1 MPMTDTQPADASASD
16 RWSALTDYHGLFA
29 GGPPRRLT
37 ALAALPVPLCR
48 TGGSRLLLVLM
59 LGWVPIALLTA
70 FFPGGR
76 MAADSF
82 AQDFGAHAR
91 LAIAAPLLVLGY
103 TVCARRLGLIA
114 LHFLRSGLLDEG
126 AETRFVAALAATRAR
141 IDSLWV
147 EAATILIAYAAIGVL
162 YLGDASLFMQSAW
175 QRGAAGAGLSLAGW
189 WNLLIA
195 MPLLVVLF
203 LGWIWRIALWTHFL
217 RIVAALDLRLI
228 AAHPDQAAGLGF
240 LTQSVRAF
248 AVLGMALGAVSA
260 GRFAQVYAAGETTQY
275 TNGLLIGGT
284 AALSLLLFIGPLTV
298 FSAALM
304 RCWRNGTMAYGALA
318 CELGRQFESR
328 WFTPAR
334 KTGADILGEPDFSAA
349 ADLYGTVSNVYAMR
363 FLPVDLRSVLMLLGA
378 TLLPFVPAMFLSLP
392 LDVVLGELKGLLF

>member
-1 MPMTDTQPADASASD
+1 MSDTQPAGTPDPD
-16 RWSALTDYHGLFA
+16 RWSALADYHGLFA

-37 ALAALPVPLCR
+37 ALVALPVPICR

-59 LGWVPIALLTA
+59 LGWVPLALLTMLA
-70 FFPGGR
+70 PGVR
-76 MAADSF
+76 TAAESF
-82 AQDFGAHAR
+82 AHDFGAHAR

-103 TVCARRLGLIA
+103 SVCASRLGLIA
-114 LHFLRSGLLDEG
+114 VHFLHSGLLDEE
-126 AETRFVAALAATRAR
+126 AETRFVSALAAIRAR
-141 IDSLWV
+141 IDSLWA
-147 EAATILIAYAAIGVL
+147 EGATILIAYAAVGAL

-175 QRGAAGAGLSLAGW
+175 QRGAGGAGLSLAGW
-189 WNLLIA
+189 WNLLVA

-217 RIVAALDLRLI
+217 RIVAGLDLRLN

-248 AVLGMALGAVSA
+248 AVLAMALGAVSA

-284 AALSLLLFIGPLTV
+284 VALSLLLFIGPLTV
-298 FSAALM
+298 FSAPLM

-318 CELGRQFESR
+318 CELGRQFENR
-328 WFTPAR
+328 WFAPAR
-334 KTGADILGEPDFSAA
+334 KTGADILDEPDFSAA

-378 TLLPFVPAMFLSLP
+378 ALLPFVPAMFLSLP
-392 LDVVLGELKGLLF
+392 LGVVLGELKGLLF

>member
-1 MPMTDTQPADASASD
+1 
-16 RWSALTDYHGLFA
+16 
-29 GGPPRRLT
+29 
-37 ALAALPVPLCR
+37 
-48 TGGSRLLLVLM
+48 
-59 LGWVPIALLTA
+59 
-70 FFPGGR
+70 
-76 MAADSF
+76 
-82 AQDFGAHAR
+82 
-91 LAIAAPLLVLGY
+91 
-103 TVCARRLGLIA
+103 
-114 LHFLRSGLLDEG
+114 
-126 AETRFVAALAATRAR
+126 
-141 IDSLWV
+141 
-147 EAATILIAYAAIGVL
+147 
-162 YLGDASLFMQSAW
+162 MQSAW

-298 FSAALM
+298 FSAPLM
-304 RCWRNGTMAYGALA
+304 RCWRNETMAYGALA

-334 KTGADILGEPDFSAA
+334 KAGADILGEPDFSAA